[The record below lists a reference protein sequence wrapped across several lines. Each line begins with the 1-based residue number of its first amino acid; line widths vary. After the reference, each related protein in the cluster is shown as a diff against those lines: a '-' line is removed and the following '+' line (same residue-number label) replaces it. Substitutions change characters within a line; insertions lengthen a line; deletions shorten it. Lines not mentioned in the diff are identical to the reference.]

1 MGGMN
6 RRRDRYLK
14 RLLELCLRPFL
25 GRPNVDLSTILESRP
40 ERILLVRQHNQ
51 MGDMLCS
58 TPALRALRKA
68 FPEAR
73 FLLLTAPINDG
84 VVRNNPDVDAILLF
98 DKRELRSSPGA
109 AWHFLR
115 ELRGFGADTAFV
127 LNTVSFSSTS
137 AWLAVLSGARFIVG
151 GSSRPSGWSFS
162 EWLYS
167 LEMPL
172 NPEVGE
178 HAIDHGLRPLEAIGI
193 VAIDRRPI
201 LVPGA
206 EADVAADAF
215 LAQVGAAPWAA
226 IHPGA
231 GKQRNRWAPAR
242 FATAIQYLEE
252 RGASVFLVEGPAD
265 AEAVESTLD
274 ALGSPRPVLRGVDL
288 STVAAVIGKSH
299 VALVNDTGVM
309 HVAGAMGTPGVAMFG
324 PTPSAY
330 WGPRDVELSAIQSPD
345 GSMAG
350 ILPEAVLPLLG
361 QKLERGCVLRPRS

>member
-1 MGGMN
+1 MN

-14 RLLELCLRPFL
+14 RLLEFCLRPFL
-25 GRPNVDLSTILESRP
+25 GRPTVDLPTILESRP
-40 ERILLVRQHNQ
+40 RRILLVRQHNQ
-51 MGDMLCS
+51 MGDMLCA
-58 TPALRALRKA
+58 TPALRAIRKT
-68 FPEAR
+68 FPGAR
-73 FLLLTAPINDG
+73 VLLLTAPVNDG
-84 VVRNNPDVDAILLF
+84 VVRNNPDIDEILLF
-98 DKRELRSSPGA
+98 DKRGLRGSLPA
-109 AWHFLR
+109 AWRFLR

-172 NPEVGE
+172 DPEVRE
-178 HAIDHGLRPLEAIGI
+178 HAIDHGLRPLESIGI
-193 VAIDRRPI
+193 VATDRRPV

-206 EADVAADAF
+206 EDDVAAATF
-215 LAQVGAAPWAA
+215 LARVGGAPWAA

-231 GKQRNRWAPAR
+231 GKRRNRWAPGR
-242 FATAIQYLEE
+242 FAIAVRYLEE
-252 RGASVFLVEGPAD
+252 RGASVFLVQGPAD

-274 ALGSPRPVLRGVDL
+274 ALGAPRPVLRGVDL
-288 STVAAVIGKSH
+288 GVVAAVLGKSH

-309 HVAGAMGTPGVAMFG
+309 HIAGAMGIPGVAMFG

-330 WGPRDVELSAIQSPD
+330 WGPRDAELSAIQSPD

-350 ILPEAVLPLLG
+350 ILPEVVLPLLG
-361 QKLERGCVLRPRS
+361 QKLERGRSLRPRS